1 MNNYTYPVL
10 MEDDSSYK
18 KDIIFK
24 LTNVKYSFD
33 IDSMNVEMDCEL
45 TSEYLKSL
53 IKNEEAYI
61 LISASTVMNKV
72 VSKIYVFEENIRLC
86 IPLDSLIDC
95 DNISIQAFVLVR
107 KPFELK
113 YIKEEMDEFYSDF
126 KGKKVGVNTQL
137 AFSNTSILY
146 YRTAEDSFVA
156 LSKSEGL
163 EGKGLRIEYSNS
175 DSILVKAGNSFCDAY
190 AALSKNEVIKEL
202 MNCFIAFIGIY
213 YTTIAIKSNKNL
225 LEKIEDY
232 EWFDGYDYLFTK
244 KGISITE
251 FFESDA
257 DDINDLFENV
267 QQLLGNELENTFI
280 RCREMLK
287 NKKGDNSNE

>member
-10 MEDDSSYK
+10 MEVDSAYK
-18 KDIIFK
+18 EDILFK

-33 IDSMNVEMDCEL
+33 DDSMNVEMDCEL
-45 TSEYLKSL
+45 TSEYLKAL
-53 IKNEEAYI
+53 IKNEDAYI

-72 VSKIYVFEENIRLC
+72 ISKIYEYEENIKLC
-86 IPLDSLIDC
+86 IPLTSLIEC
-95 DNISIQAFVLVR
+95 DNISIQAFVLAR

-113 YIKEEMDEFYSDF
+113 YIKEEMDEFYVDF
-126 KGKKVGVNTQL
+126 RGKKLGLNTQL
-137 AFSNTSILY
+137 AFSNTQILY
-146 YRTAEDSFVA
+146 YRTAEESFVA

-163 EGKGLRIEYSNS
+163 EGKGLRIEYCNS

-190 AALSKNEVIKEL
+190 AALAKNEVTKEL

-213 YTTIAIKSNKNL
+213 YTTIAIKNDKAL

-232 EWFDGYDYLFTK
+232 EWFDGYNYLFTK
-244 KGISITE
+244 NGMSITE

-267 QQLLGNELENTFI
+267 QQLLRNELENTFI

-287 NKKGDNSNE
+287 NKKGGDSNE